1 MSLAK
6 AGKTKD
12 KTMRRFQHD
21 FSADYARDA
30 QLPSMKHNISADPQ
44 LEDLSGFGINNVML
58 SKAYEEATPYGDIS
72 VQQERIRRAM
82 KGYSAGNQ
90 SITGMKASTV
100 LKPAM
105 QVKNSNRLILKESYG
120 SASNFPRRLSPFN
133 KDSKKELDPDS
144 SLLKGTNMHQEQADF
159 GEIICP
165 TTTKPSIFS

>member
-1 MSLAK
+1 
-6 AGKTKD
+6 
-12 KTMRRFQHD
+12 MRKFQHD
-21 FSADYARDA
+21 FNADYARDA
-30 QLPSMKHNISADPQ
+30 QLPSMKHNISADSQ
-44 LEDLSGFGINNVML
+44 LEDLSGFGINNIML
-58 SKAYEEATPYGDIS
+58 SKVYEEATPYGDIS

-90 SITGMKASTV
+90 SITGMKTSTV
-100 LKPAM
+100 LKPVM
-105 QVKNSNRLILKESYG
+105 QVKNSNILILKESYG

-133 KDSKKELDPDS
+133 KDSKKELDQDS